1 MDGITKSKDA
11 ITVIAA
17 TNAPEDMLDPALLRA
32 GRFDRKLYY
41 NLPDREDREA
51 LFTYFLSK
59 TRYDAGGISV
69 PFWAGITSYRSPA
82 DIENIVSESD
92 IIASRKKHDR
102 IEVEDLSEALER
114 IELGLRRKR
123 KVAPHEREA
132 TAYHEAGHLVA
143 IHYLSPLQNLFKIS
157 IVFRKETLGVVHT
170 FAREENLFR
179 EREEFMGY
187 IEGLLGGYAGEKIKY
202 GSTSSGVVSDF
213 KHAMLT
219 AHGMVFRHG
228 MGKGG
233 HLGDYTSISSA
244 ALSEQLKRE
253 LNEDVEDIL
262 SAGLKK
268 TEQLL
273 KKKWDLVEAF
283 VQELLQHDE
292 LELMAI
298 QNIIDQYEAADGHQK
313 RGLEHG
319 ISFA

>member
-1 MDGITKSKDA
+1 
-11 ITVIAA
+11 
-17 TNAPEDMLDPALLRA
+17 
-32 GRFDRKLYY
+32 
-41 NLPDREDREA
+41 
-51 LFTYFLSK
+51 
-59 TRYDAGGISV
+59 
-69 PFWAGITSYRSPA
+69 
-82 DIENIVSESD
+82 
-92 IIASRKKHDR
+92 
-102 IEVEDLSEALER
+102 
-114 IELGLRRKR
+114 
-123 KVAPHEREA
+123 
-132 TAYHEAGHLVA
+132 
-143 IHYLSPLQNLFKIS
+143 
-157 IVFRKETLGVVHT
+157 
-170 FAREENLFR
+170 
-179 EREEFMGY
+179 
-187 IEGLLGGYAGEKIKY
+187 
-202 GSTSSGVVSDF
+202 
-213 KHAMLT
+213 
-219 AHGMVFRHG
+219 MVFRHG